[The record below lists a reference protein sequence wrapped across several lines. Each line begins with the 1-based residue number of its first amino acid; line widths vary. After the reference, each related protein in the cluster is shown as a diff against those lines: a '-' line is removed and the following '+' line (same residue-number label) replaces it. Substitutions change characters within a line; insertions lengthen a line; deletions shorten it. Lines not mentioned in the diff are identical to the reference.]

1 MRPHRRYTKEEKK
14 VLLNTVV
21 RAQEQ
26 SDQPLSWILAELGLT
41 RSVYYD
47 WLGRAGQIRNE

>member
-1 MRPHRRYTKEEKK
+1 
-14 VLLNTVV
+14 VV